1 MFKLALAVTFALSLA
16 ACDVVNTLTEGFSR
30 AKAVESD
37 LEQEIGVRPKVGFN
51 WHNGRLVSVTVEYP
65 RLIESKPLAELAE
78 TARASVT
85 KRFEQTPE
93 TIVLAFAV
101 AK

>member
-1 MFKLALAVTFALSLA
+1 MFRLATALILALGLA
-16 ACDVVNTLTEGFSR
+16 ACDVVNTLTEGFSH

-37 LEQEIGVRPKVGFN
+37 LEQEIGVRPRVGFN
-51 WHNGRLVSVTVEYP
+51 WKNGRLLTVTVEYP
-65 RLIESKPLAELAE
+65 GLVESKPLNELAE

-93 TIVLAFAV
+93 AVVLAFALTN
-101 AK
+101 